1 MMMMLDKII
10 HRKQQEV
17 AEAKTFR
24 PLDELVKTVEGLPP
38 TRDFK
43 GSLAGSHCAIIAE
56 IKRRSPSRGQI
67 RENVDPV
74 AIASI
79 YERNGATAVSV
90 LTDQNFFAG
99 SAADL
104 VNVRKAI
111 TLPVLRK
118 DFIIDPYQIYETR
131 LLGADA
137 MLLIADILEPEVLTG
152 FMARAA
158 FLGLDC
164 LVEVHT
170 REALERALAAGAGI
184 IGINNR
190 NLDTFQVNLKISLKL
205 MPFIPT
211 GKIVVS
217 ESAIRSRKDIEIL
230 MASGIHAFLVGET
243 LMKADEIGQALKG
256 LLGRGGDERDSH

>member
-1 MMMMLDKII
+1 MMMLDKII
-10 HRKQQEV
+10 NRKLQEV
-17 AEAKTFR
+17 AEAKKLR
-24 PLDELVKTVEGLPP
+24 PLDELVKAVEGLPP
-38 TRDFK
+38 ARDFK
-43 GSLAGSHCAIIAE
+43 SRLAGSHCAIIAE

-67 RENVDPV
+67 REDVDPA

-79 YERNGATAVSV
+79 YERNGAAAVSV
-90 LTDQNFFAG
+90 LTDKEFFAG

-104 VNVRKAI
+104 VNVREAV

-137 MLLIADILEPEVLTG
+137 MLLIADILEPEVLAG

-190 NLDTFQVNLKISLKL
+190 DLDTFQVDLKTSLNL

-217 ESAIRSRKDIEIL
+217 ESAIRSRKDIETL
-230 MASGIHAFLVGET
+230 MASGIHAFLIGET
-243 LMKADEIGQALKG
+243 LMKAGDIGQTMQE
-256 LLGRGGDERDSH
+256 LLGQGDDQRDRH